1 MVSRCVNNSGLPILF
16 LSAKSE
22 QSDRLLGLISGA
34 VDYVPKPFN
43 TNELLLKLTNILIN
57 RRKQQQRLLN
67 IRLMSSASDVPEK
80 TTDEKINPLLEQI
93 IDVVAKNYQDSE
105 FSIEKMASLLFVSQS
120 TLIRRSKSIIGK
132 TPIEVLNE
140 YRLNKA
146 KGLLMSARDEMS
158 VADIA
163 FEVGFSDPAYFTR
176 KYKDFFGFTPSET
189 PKS

>member
-1 MVSRCVNNSGLPILF
+1 MCKQLLKEEKNSGLPILF

-132 TPIEVLNE
+132 TPISLLKLDFLIQHILLGSIKISMDLHQVKHLNH
-140 YRLNKA
+140 R
-146 KGLLMSARDEMS
+146 
-158 VADIA
+158 
-163 FEVGFSDPAYFTR
+163 F
-176 KYKDFFGFTPSET
+176 
-189 PKS
+189 

>member
-1 MVSRCVNNSGLPILF
+1 
-16 LSAKSE
+16 
-22 QSDRLLGLISGA
+22 
-34 VDYVPKPFN
+34 
-43 TNELLLKLTNILIN
+43 
-57 RRKQQQRLLN
+57 
-67 IRLMSSASDVPEK
+67 VPEK

-176 KYKDFFGFTPSET
+176 KYKDFYGFTPSET